1 MLFYTYLIISI
12 IFFIIAFLIVRIRMS
27 YLNTHPEKYN
37 PSYDGHELFLN
48 RFFAIVRI
56 LMKKIF
62 SSVKMI
68 YRNILH
74 WWVQLVAKISSYSD
88 KIYMKSRNKFMEEVV
103 KDKRA
108 VPHFWDHLKKY
119 KREIDE
125 ENEIK
130 AEDGGEKEV

>member
-1 MLFYTYLIISI
+1 
-12 IFFIIAFLIVRIRMS
+12 MS

>member
-1 MLFYTYLIISI
+1 
-12 IFFIIAFLIVRIRMS
+12 MS
-27 YLNTHPEKYN
+27 YLNTHPEVYN

-56 LMKKIF
+56 FMKKIF
-62 SSVKMI
+62 SFVKMI

-74 WWVQLVAKISSYSD
+74 WWVQLVSKISSYSD
-88 KIYMKSRNKFMEEVV
+88 KVYMKSRDKFMEEVV

-125 ENEIK
+125 EE
-130 AEDGGEKEV
+130 AEKEEEEAEKEA

>member
-1 MLFYTYLIISI
+1 MLSYIYLAISI
-12 IFFIIAFLIVRIRMS
+12 LFFITAFLIVRVRMS
-27 YLNTHPEKYN
+27 YLNTYPEKYN
-37 PSYDGHELFLN
+37 PSYDGHTLFLD
-48 RFFAIVRI
+48 RFFALVRI
-56 LMKKIF
+56 IIRRLTASIKL
-62 SSVKMI
+62 V

-88 KIYMKSRNKFMEEVV
+88 KMYAKSRNKFMEEVV

-125 ENEIK
+125 ENESK
-130 AEDGGEKEV
+130 EEEDTGSQG